1 MNNDVI
7 IEVRGLTKEFPGVR
21 ALKGVD
27 FDIKRGTV
35 HCVVG
40 ENGAG
45 KSTFIKILTGAHRR
59 TNGSLK
65 FNGKDFDPKS
75 IREAMDEGISV
86 LYQELNVV
94 DDLTTEEN
102 LTLGKEKS
110 KFGFI
115 QKSEGLDKMMDIIRS
130 LDDSIELD
138 MSVDQ
143 LSVAQKQ
150 VIEIA
155 KALST
160 DCSVL
165 VMDEPTASLSEDEV
179 RRLFLTVKKLKE
191 QGITV
196 VFISHKLSEIFEIG
210 DYVTVFRDGDMIG
223 TKSIPEIA
231 GYKDEASCPEI
242 FDDEIVTE
250 ACTELVRMMIGK
262 LIVQEYIPS
271 KSDYSTKLLE
281 VKNINNQRLSNI
293 NFDLYK
299 GEILGFYGLVG
310 AGKTEVGRVL
320 FGIDDYEG
328 EILVKGEKAEYKNV
342 IGALG
347 AGLAMV
353 PEERRVDGIF
363 GQLSI
368 RANIPLMRM
377 DSVLNSGLISRSK
390 ENKIADKY
398 MNMMSV
404 AAKDREQEVAFL
416 SGGNQQKI
424 VIAKCLNRDADIIIL
439 DEPTRGVDVG
449 AKEEIHGIIRDLA
462 NEGKSIIVFSS
473 ELPEITNLCDRIVL
487 MHEGKVGE
495 IMKNQKD
502 VDVDHIMSV
511 VAGG

>member
-7 IEVRGLTKEFPGVR
+7 IEVKGLTKVYPGVR

-59 TNGSLK
+59 TGGSLK

-75 IREAMDEGISV
+75 IREAMNDGISV

-179 RRLFLTVKKLKE
+179 RRLFITVKKLKD
-191 QGITV
+191 QGITI
-196 VFISHKLSEIFEIG
+196 VFVSHKLTEIFEIG
-210 DYVTVFRDGDMIG
+210 DYVTVFRDGEMIG
-223 TKSIPEIA
+223 TKSVPEIA
-231 GYKDEASCPEI
+231 GYKDEASCPET
-242 FDDEIVTE
+242 FDDETVTE

-262 LIVQEYIPS
+262 VIVQEYIPS

-281 VKNINNQRLSNI
+281 VKNINNQRLSSI
-293 NFDLYK
+293 DFELYK

-328 EILVKGEKAEYKNV
+328 EILVNGERAEYKNV
-342 IGALG
+342 IGALN
-347 AGLAMV
+347 AGFAMV

-377 DSVLNSGLISRSK
+377 ESVLNSGLISRIK
-390 ENKIADKY
+390 ENKLADKF

-404 AAKDREQEVAFL
+404 AAKDREQGVAFL
-416 SGGNQQKI
+416 SGGNQQKV
-424 VIAKCLNRDADIIIL
+424 VIAKCLNCDADIIML

-487 MHEGKVGE
+487 MYDGKVGE
-495 IMKNQKD
+495 IIKNQKD

>member
-7 IEVRGLTKEFPGVR
+7 VEVRGLTKEFPGVK

-27 FDIKRGTV
+27 FDIKRGSV

-59 TNGSLK
+59 TGGSLK
-65 FNGKDFDPKS
+65 YNGKDFDPKS
-75 IREAMDEGISV
+75 IREAMDNGISV

-102 LTLGKEKS
+102 LTLGKENTKW
-110 KFGFI
+110 GFI
-115 QKSEGLDKMMDIIRS
+115 RKSEGLNKTMDIIRS

-138 MSVDQ
+138 MPVDQ

-191 QGITV
+191 QGITI

-210 DYVTVFRDGDMIG
+210 DYVTVFRDGEMIG
-223 TKSIPEIA
+223 TKSVPEIA
-231 GYKDEASCPEI
+231 GYDDAAGCPDT
-242 FDDEIVTE
+242 FDDATVAE

-262 LIVQEYIPS
+262 VIVQEYVPS
-271 KSDYSTKLLE
+271 TSDYSTKLLE
-281 VKNINNQRLSNI
+281 VKNVNNRRLKNI
-293 NFDLYK
+293 NFELYK

-320 FGIDDYEG
+320 YGIDDYEG
-328 EILVKGEKAEYKNV
+328 EISVNGKKAEYKNV
-342 IGALG
+342 IGALD

-377 DSVLNSGLISRSK
+377 DSVMNSGLISRIK
-390 ENKIADKY
+390 ENRLADKF

-404 AAKDREQEVAFL
+404 AAKDREQAVAFL
-416 SGGNQQKI
+416 SGGNQQKV
-424 VIAKCLNRDADIIIL
+424 VIAKCLNRDADIIML

-449 AKEEIHGIIRDLA
+449 AKEEIHEIIRDLA

-487 MHEGKVGE
+487 MHDGNVGE

>member
-1 MNNDVI
+1 MSNDVI
-7 IEVRGLTKEFPGVR
+7 IEVRGLEKEFPGVR

-59 TNGSLK
+59 TGGSLK
-65 FNGKDFDPKS
+65 FNGNDFDPKS
-75 IREAMDEGISV
+75 IREAMNAGISV

-115 QKSEGLDKMMDIIRS
+115 QKSDGLGKMMDIIRS

-138 MSVDQ
+138 MPVDI

-191 QGITV
+191 QGITII
-196 VFISHKLSEIFEIG
+196 FISHKLSEIFEIG
-210 DYVTVFRDGDMIG
+210 DYVTVFRDGEMTG
-223 TKSIPEIA
+223 TKSVPEIA
-231 GYKDEASCPEI
+231 GYEDALGCPDT
-242 FDDEIVTE
+242 FDDKTITD
-250 ACTELVRMMIGK
+250 ACTELVRLMIGK
-262 LIVQEYIPS
+262 VIDQAYIAS
-271 KSDYSTKLLE
+271 ESDYSQKLLE
-281 VKNINNQRLSNI
+281 VKNVSNHRLHDI

-310 AGKTEVGRVL
+310 AGKTEVGRFL
-320 FGIDDYEG
+320 YGIDNYEG
-328 EILVKGEKAEYKNV
+328 DIFVNGEKCDYKNV
-342 IGALG
+342 IGALEQG
-347 AGLAMV
+347 FAMV

-363 GQLSI
+363 GQLPI
-368 RANIPLMRM
+368 RANIPMMRM
-377 DSVLNSGLISRSK
+377 DSVLSSGLISRIK
-390 ENKIADKY
+390 ENKLADKF
-398 MNMMSV
+398 MKMMSV
-404 AAKDREQEVAFL
+404 AAKDREQAVAFL
-416 SGGNQQKI
+416 SGGNQQKV
-424 VIAKCLNRDADIIIL
+424 VIAKCLNRDADIIML

-449 AKEEIHGIIRDLA
+449 AKEEIHDIIRGLA

-473 ELPEITNLCDRIVL
+473 ELPEITHLCDRIVL
-487 MHEGKVGE
+487 MYDGSIGE
-495 IMKNQKD
+495 IVKNKKD
-502 VDVDHIMSV
+502 IDIDHIMNI

>member
-1 MNNDVI
+1 MSTDVI
-7 IEVRGLTKEFPGVR
+7 IEVRGLTKTFPGVR

-27 FDIKRGTV
+27 FDIKRGKV

-59 TNGSLK
+59 TDGSLK

-110 KFGFI
+110 RFGFI

-191 QGITV
+191 QGITI

-223 TKSIPEIA
+223 TKSVPEIA
-231 GYKDEASCPEI
+231 GYKDEASCPET
-242 FDDEIVTE
+242 FDDETVTE

-262 LIVQEYIPS
+262 VIVQEYIPS

-293 NFDLYK
+293 DFDLYK

-328 EILVKGEKAEYKNV
+328 EILVNGEKAEYNNV
-342 IGALG
+342 IGALD
-347 AGLAMV
+347 AGFAMV

-368 RANIPLMRM
+368 RANVPLMRM
-377 DSVLNSGLISRSK
+377 ESVLNSGLISRIK
-390 ENKIADKY
+390 ENKLADKF

-404 AAKDREQEVAFL
+404 AAKDREQAVAFL
-416 SGGNQQKI
+416 SGGNQQKV
-424 VIAKCLNRDADIIIL
+424 VIAKCLNRDADIIML

-487 MHEGKVGE
+487 MHDGKVGE

>member
-1 MNNDVI
+1 MSNENI
-7 IEVRGLTKEFPGVR
+7 IEVRGLEKEFPGVK

-59 TNGSLK
+59 SAGSLN
-65 FNGKDFDPKS
+65 FNGKDFDPRS
-75 IREAMDEGISV
+75 IREAMEQGISV

-110 KFGFI
+110 RFGFI
-115 QKSEGLDKMMDIIRS
+115 KKNNDLGKVMEIIKS
-130 LDDSIELD
+130 LDDTIELN
-138 MSVDQ
+138 MPVDT

-191 QGITV
+191 QGITIIY
-196 VFISHKLSEIFEIG
+196 ISHKLSEIFEIG
-210 DYVTVFRDGDMIG
+210 DYVTVFRDGEMTG
-223 TKSIPEIA
+223 TRSVGEIA
-231 GYKDEASCPEI
+231 GYADGEACPKVFDEQTVAK
-242 FDDEIVTE
+242 

-262 LIVQEYIPS
+262 VIVQEYVPS
-271 KSDYSTKLLE
+271 NSDYSRKILE
-281 VKNINNQRLSNI
+281 VRNVNNGRLNGI

-320 FGIDDYEG
+320 YGLDDYEG
-328 EILVKGEKAEYKNV
+328 EILVDGNRCEHRSV
-342 IGALG
+342 IGALQNG
-347 AGLAMV
+347 FAMV

-363 GQLSI
+363 GQLPI
-368 RANIPLMRM
+368 RENIPMMRM
-377 DSVLNSGLISRSK
+377 DSVLSNGLISRLK
-390 ENKIADKY
+390 ENKLADKF
-398 MNMMSV
+398 MKMMSV
-404 AAKDREQEVAFL
+404 AAKDREQAVAFL
-416 SGGNQQKI
+416 SGGNQQKV
-424 VIAKCLNRDADIIIL
+424 VIAKCLNRDADIIML

-449 AKEEIHGIIRDLA
+449 AKEEIHDIIRDLA
-462 NEGKSIIVFSS
+462 NNGKSIIVFSS

-487 MHEGKVGE
+487 MHDGSIGE
-495 IMKNQKD
+495 IVRNKKD
-502 VDVDHIMSV
+502 IDIDNIMNV

>member
-7 IEVRGLTKEFPGVR
+7 VEVRGLTKEFPGVK

-27 FDIKRGTV
+27 FDIKRGSV

-45 KSTFIKILTGAHRR
+45 KSTFIKVLTGAHRR
-59 TNGSLK
+59 TDGSLK
-65 FNGKDFDPKS
+65 FNGKDFDPRS
-75 IREAMDEGISV
+75 IREAMDAGISV

-115 QKSEGLDKMMDIIRS
+115 QKSEGLDKTVEIINT
-130 LDDSIELD
+130 LDDSIKLD
-138 MSVDQ
+138 MPVDQ

-191 QGITV
+191 QGITI

-210 DYVTVFRDGDMIG
+210 DYVTVFRDGEMVG
-223 TKSIPEIA
+223 TKSVPEIA
-231 GYKDEASCPEI
+231 GYTDEAGCPDI
-242 FDDEIVTE
+242 FDAETVTE

-262 LIVQEYIPS
+262 VIVQKYVPS
-271 KSDYSTKLLE
+271 KSDYSKKLLE
-281 VKNINNQRLSNI
+281 VKNIKNKRLFDI
-293 NFDLYK
+293 NFELYK

-320 FGIDDYEG
+320 YGIDDYEG
-328 EILVKGEKAEYKNV
+328 EIFVNEEKVEYKNV
-342 IGALG
+342 MSALD

-363 GQLSI
+363 GQLPI
-368 RANIPLMRM
+368 RANIPMMRM
-377 DSVLNSGLISRSK
+377 ASVLNSGLISRIK
-390 ENKIADKY
+390 ENKLADKF

-404 AAKDREQEVAFL
+404 AAKDREQAVAFL
-416 SGGNQQKI
+416 SGGNQQKV
-424 VIAKCLNRDADIIIL
+424 VIAKCLNRDADIIML
-439 DEPTRGVDVG
+439 
-449 AKEEIHGIIRDLA
+449 
-462 NEGKSIIVFSS
+462 
-473 ELPEITNLCDRIVL
+473 
-487 MHEGKVGE
+487 GE
-495 IMKNQKD
+495 
-502 VDVDHIMSV
+502 
-511 VAGG
+511 

>member
-1 MNNDVI
+1 MSNDVI

-45 KSTFIKILTGAHRR
+45 KSTFIKILTGAYRR
-59 TNGSLK
+59 TQGSLK
-65 FNGKDFDPKS
+65 FNGKEFDPKN

-102 LTLGKEKS
+102 LTLGKETS

-115 QKSEGLDKMMDIIRS
+115 RKSEGLDKTMEIIRS

-138 MSVDQ
+138 MPVDQ

-155 KALST
+155 KALSA

-191 QGITV
+191 QGITII
-196 VFISHKLSEIFEIG
+196 FISHKLSEIFEIG
-210 DYVTVFRDGDMIG
+210 DYVTVFRDGNMIG
-223 TKSIPEIA
+223 TKSVPEIA
-231 GYKDEASCPEI
+231 GYQDIGSCPDT
-242 FDDEIVTE
+242 FDDETVAE

-262 LIVQEYIPS
+262 VIVQGYIPS
-271 KSDYSTKLLE
+271 KSDYSTRLLE
-281 VKNINNQRLSNI
+281 VRSVSNKRLSNVE
-293 NFDLYK
+293 FDLFK

-310 AGKTEVGRVL
+310 AGKTEVARVL
-320 FGIDDYEG
+320 YGIDGYQG
-328 EILVKGEKAEYKNV
+328 EILINGEKADFKSVRE
-342 IGALG
+342 ALD

-363 GQLSI
+363 GQMPI

-377 DSVLNSGLISRSK
+377 ESVLKSGLISRIK
-390 ENKIADKY
+390 ENKIADKF
-398 MNMMSV
+398 MKMMSV

-416 SGGNQQKI
+416 SGGNQQKV
-424 VIAKCLNRDADIIIL
+424 VIAKCLNRDADIIML

-487 MHEGKVGE
+487 MHDGKVGE